1 MERNREDAIWN
12 ENAFLVALTL
22 SRFVYVEIS
31 IAEEFEKNSFALAK
45 KKKCQIACDRGIL
58 YGLITQKEREKAVDA
73 TMLSCLTILAESTAQ
88 FLASVI
94 LRCRIPRYFFE
105 GNKILI
111 LLRFME
117 TL

>member
-45 KKKCQIACDRGIL
+45 KKMSNCVRSRNFIW
-58 YGLITQKEREKAVDA
+58 THNSERERKSSRCDDVD
-73 TMLSCLTILAESTAQ
+73 LSDN
-88 FLASVI
+88 FG
-94 LRCRIPRYFFE
+94 RIYCTVSHFC
-105 GNKILI
+105 NIK
-111 LLRFME
+111 M
-117 TL
+117 